1 MEVISP
7 LFEIVTKFVYIFPFL
22 IWLEEH
28 TWDKPCDKDQRRETK
43 MSGQSGWGKL
53 QSTIQ
58 NTLVRVESSG
68 RDQAASWAN
77 QGGDRRAGGGCGML
91 PHCGMA

>member
-1 MEVISP
+1 M
-7 LFEIVTKFVYIFPFL
+7 YIYLFL
-22 IWLEEH
+22 IWIEEH

-77 QGGDRRAGGGCGML
+77 QGGDRWPVVGVVCCRTVAWLDDGMMIR
-91 PHCGMA
+91 G